1 MCHCWMQVLVMTN
14 NGIFNTVLKFLK
26 RLRLLI
32 FVKMKWEKRE
42 RIRKNPQSVW
52 KRKMK
57 LVFTCSLWLS
67 LL

>member
-1 MCHCWMQVLVMTN
+1 MTN

-42 RIRKNPQSVW
+42 RINEEEKGGKANGVD
-52 KRKMK
+52 K
-57 LVFTCSLWLS
+57 
-67 LL
+67 